1 MNLIDTFFNLP
12 IFWSTLPLLLGSP
25 DFHPDEIVQPTL
37 LAKKLVAGTDPVS
50 ARLRSQLPAETLQA
64 LGRASAIESLSRR
77 DLARAQWRGDRGDI
91 REESRELRRAEREF
105 RQDRANLYRA
115 GWGGGRDDDRRR
127 GRDWDDD
134 RRGRGR
140 DRDWDRGRGNDR
152 WGRDY
157 DDRWDDGW
165 RRGRWNN
172 DWGWRGPPPWAQVN
186 GRRGQDWAWRRDGWN
201 RPGWH
206 AENFHVDNRRYRPRV
221 LGYNDPIWR
230 GYDNRYYCRR
240 SDGTTGL
247 IVGGLAG
254 GTLGNVIAPG
264 GSKLL
269 GSIIGGTLGAVLGQ
283 SADRGRVVCR

>member
-1 MNLIDTFFNLP
+1 MNNLMREREMRNF
-12 IFWSTLPLLLGSP
+12 IQAAMTG
-25 DFHPDEIVQPTL
+25 TL
-37 LAKKLVAGTDPVS
+37 LALAATAVPVQAGD
-50 ARLRSQLPAETLQA
+50 RDWRDRE
-64 LGRASAIESLSRR
+64 RASPREVERSWRRVQEERR

-105 RQDRANLYRA
+105 RQDRADLYRA
-115 GWGGGRDDDRRR
+115 GWGGGWDDDRRR

-140 DRDWDRGRGNDR
+140 DRDWDRGNGR

-165 RRGRWNN
+165 RRGGWDN
-172 DWGWRGPPPWAQVN
+172 DWGWRGPPPWARAN
-186 GRRGQDWAWRRDGWN
+186 GRRAQDWAWRRDGWN
-201 RPGWH
+201 RQGWH
-206 AENFHVDNRRYRPRV
+206 AENFYVDNRRYRPRV

-247 IVGGLAG
+247 IVGGLTG
-254 GTLGNVIAPG
+254 GVLGNVIAPG
-264 GSKLL
+264 GSKVL
-269 GSIIGGTLGAVLGQ
+269 GSIIGGSLGAVLGQ